1 MKRSSSEADLSPRE
15 EEDDPFQSWIDYSK
29 SDSDTKEKLL
39 QSPLAKAKNVLQFT
53 LECVF
58 MWNCPNIDWHDIDDR
73 LQMMEFVTDW
83 LASETEEERN
93 KRIPSLFKLCAQRIA
108 MELFYKFV
116 VDIDINFEEAWL
128 LYFTDTLQD
137 EILSELKKLNV
148 SAFLHDFIVEEIYIF
163 TIVYLLYID
172 IRKLE
177 YEPEDREELT
187 IPIRRSSYDD
197 CWWPNTGRNLVAD
210 AVRDH
215 GRGSLAKAGL
225 LPYSAFLNMKKFG
238 NIWPIDILRHMTYFE
253 TKTHSHTYFDCELGS
268 LKINHP
274 FAASVAVVPI
284 IAASF
289 AFYTHTDESYEAS
302 HNDVENYLVPWCKAV
317 YPETKQK
324 DMTELYSSMIK
335 VSHFKALSQN
345 IYNLQPLKMNMAK
358 DSKFVQDLIDIIH
371 VIKEFGIPC
380 KCEGFCGTVRSVRFN
395 GNYTKFELLRN
406 AMIIGGIERNL
417 NALDLEDCIN
427 LDKECLEA
435 ICKWLRPKIVYLKG
449 TPFHIHSPVLNK
461 IKRSEGDEKETL
473 RKNGKRRPKDY
484 SSIRFSF
491 ESRVTKEKLE
501 IANKRLQD
509 ENISLKKQVDDL
521 KDRLIFGS
529 DRRVQEKTRTND
541 GREESRELPQRQCL
555 IM

>member
-15 EEDDPFQSWIDYSK
+15 EEDEEDDPFQSWIDYSK
-29 SDSDTKEKLL
+29 SNSNTKEATL

-83 LASETEEERN
+83 LGSDTEEDRN

-108 MELFYKFV
+108 MELFHKFV
-116 VDIDINFEEAWL
+116 ADIDINFEEARL
-128 LYFTDTLQD
+128 LYFTDTLQN
-137 EILSELKKLNV
+137 EILSELKKMDV
-148 SAFLHDFIVEEIYIF
+148 SAFLHEYIVEEVYIF

-197 CWWPNTGRNLVAD
+197 CWWPNKGRNLVTD
-210 AVRDH
+210 AVRNH
-215 GRGSLAKAGL
+215 GRGSFAKAGL
-225 LPYSAFLNMKKFG
+225 LPYSAFLNMKRFG
-238 NIWPIDILRHMTYFE
+238 NIWPIDVLWHM
-253 TKTHSHTYFDCELGS
+253 TYFDCELGS
-268 LKINHP
+268 LRINHP

-284 IAASF
+284 IAALF
-289 AFYTHTDESYEAS
+289 AFYIHADESYEAS
-302 HNDVENYLVPWCKAV
+302 HDDVENHLVPWCKAV
-317 YPETKQK
+317 YPETTQK
-324 DMTELYSSMIK
+324 DMAELYSSMVK

-358 DSKFVQDLIDIIH
+358 NRKFFQDIIDIIQ

-380 KCEGFCGTVRSVRFN
+380 KYEGFCGTVRSVRFN

-406 AMIIGGIERNL
+406 AMIIGGIERSVNV
-417 NALDLEDCIN
+417 LDLEDCIN

-435 ICKWLRPKIVYLKG
+435 ICKWLRPKTVYLKG
-449 TPFHIHSPVLNK
+449 TPFNIHSPILNK
-461 IKRSEGDEKETL
+461 IKKSEGGEKETQ
-473 RKNGKRRPKDY
+473 RKNGKRKPKDH
-484 SSIRFSF
+484 SSISFSF
-491 ESRVTKEKLE
+491 EPRVTKEKLE
-501 IANKRLQD
+501 KANKRLQD

-521 KDRLIFGS
+521 KDRIIFGS
-529 DRRVQEKTRTND
+529 NQIVQEKTRTNN
-541 GREESRELPQRQCL
+541 GREESRQVPQRQCL